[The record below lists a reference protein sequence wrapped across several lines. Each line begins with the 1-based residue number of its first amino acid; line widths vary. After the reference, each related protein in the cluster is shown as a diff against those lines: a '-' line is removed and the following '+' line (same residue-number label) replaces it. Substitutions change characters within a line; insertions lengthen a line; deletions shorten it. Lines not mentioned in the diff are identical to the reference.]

1 MGGGGH
7 GHGHEPPYK
16 IPDPKSY
23 TVESIPELMATK
35 RALKGMG
42 LKDPWLRSDDFN

>member
-16 IPDPKSY
+16 VPDPSIYKA
-23 TVESIPELMATK
+23 EDIPELMALK
-35 RALKGMG
+35 RALKKDG
-42 LKDPWLRSDDFN
+42 LKDPWIR